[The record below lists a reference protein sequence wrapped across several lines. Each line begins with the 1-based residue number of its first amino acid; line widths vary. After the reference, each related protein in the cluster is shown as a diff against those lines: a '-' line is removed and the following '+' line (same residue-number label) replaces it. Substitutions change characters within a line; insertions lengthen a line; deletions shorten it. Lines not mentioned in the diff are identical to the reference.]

1 MLYRVT
7 VLTQVFFVCQFF
19 IFYNLKKTLLVVFFV
34 FRYHKSM
41 KETSEVKALYDAF
54 ALLENSEEIKRF
66 MIDLC
71 TPGEINAFSERWAI
85 ARLLEEGQL
94 SYRDISA
101 KTGASTTTVARV
113 ARFLRQEPYQGYKV
127 VLDRLK

>member
-1 MLYRVT
+1 
-7 VLTQVFFVCQFF
+7 
-19 IFYNLKKTLLVVFFV
+19 
-34 FRYHKSM
+34 M
-41 KETSEVKALYDAF
+41 KETPEVKALYDAF

-71 TPGEINAFSERWAI
+71 TPGEISAFAERLAI

-113 ARFLRQEPYQGYKV
+113 ARFLRQEPYQGYKI
-127 VLDRLK
+127 VLDRIK